1 MAQTKFSNNKFTKE
15 ANEINE
21 FASRRK
27 VEELYRSFKS
37 DNSSFTETK
46 AKKRC
51 DLMKLREHFKK
62 HFTSTAIEEDPVE
75 LILIPDVIEKL
86 QNVNLEINSEPPT
99 TNELVSTIKKLKCGK
114 SSNDIPVEYIKHSL
128 DSKKFVDEITKL
140 FEKF

>member
-1 MAQTKFSNNKFTKE
+1 MTRLTRLIKKRVNILRNNKFAKE
-15 ANEINE
+15 ASEINE

-51 DLMKLREHFKK
+51 DLMKLREHFKN

-99 TNELVSTIKKLKCGK
+99 ANELVSTLK
-114 SSNDIPVEYIKHSL
+114 SL
-128 DSKKFVDEITKL
+128 NVANLQTTSQ
-140 FEKF
+140 